1 MTTIGPSARPQ
12 STRATTAPD
21 LIRPVA
27 PKLGDCSARLC
38 HHPPLADVRHSIPC
52 RRPPKVACRRVLTNA
67 SHQLDGGIPN
77 IPTSSNRKTRFRRK
91 KAVYRERN
99 HVERFFDELK
109 QLRGIAIRYDKRR
122 ATFFAFI

>member
-1 MTTIGPSARPQ
+1 
-12 STRATTAPD
+12 
-21 LIRPVA
+21 L
-27 PKLGDCSARLC
+27 
-38 HHPPLADVRHSIPC
+38 PPPTEGGLQTGAYECI
-52 RRPPKVACRRVLTNA
+52 T
-67 SHQLDGGIPN
+67 QLDGGIPN